1 MIIGRRG
8 SEHWRRSG
16 AGEAATYRKT
26 RLKNKKKK
34 LAIVGLG
41 SLGRVLALALHAA
54 GYAITE
60 IVSRD
65 SAKSRRQAAG
75 LALAVGARPATV
87 QSAQWDADV
96 IWLCVPDDAIAITAR
111 ELAANHKNWKNK
123 IVLHSSGALAAG
135 ELAALKRRGA
145 AVGSAHPMNTF
156 VGNSKPSFAGT
167 PFSVEGDGA
176 AVRMA
181 AEIAGHLNAGDVF
194 RVSSKQKPLYHVVG
208 SFSSPLLISL
218 LSAAETVARKA
229 GVRRPQALTRRILQ
243 QTIENYLHK
252 GADAAFS
259 GPIRRGDIATI
270 KKHLLALK
278 EVPAI
283 REIYV
288 ALAKNAVRSLPVK
301 RGKEIKELLNL

>member
-1 MIIGRRG
+1 M
-8 SEHWRRSG
+8 
-16 AGEAATYRKT
+16 AV
-26 RLKNKKKK
+26 
-34 LAIVGLG
+34 VGPG

-65 SAKSRRQAAG
+65 SIKSRRQAAG

-111 ELAANHKNWKNK
+111 ELAIHHKNWKNK
-123 IVLHSSGALAAG
+123 IVLHSSGALVAG
-135 ELAALKRRGA
+135 ELVALKRRGA

-156 VGNSKPSFAGT
+156 VRNSKPSFAGT
-167 PFSVEGDGA
+167 PFAVEGDA
-176 AVRMA
+176 ASVRMA
-181 AEIAGHLNAGDVF
+181 TRVASDLNGGGDVF
-194 RVSSKQKPLYHVVG
+194 RISRRRKPLYHLVG

-229 GVRRPQALTRRILQ
+229 GVPRPQALIRRILQ
-243 QTIENYLHK
+243 QTIENYLHQ

-259 GPIRRGDIATI
+259 GPVRRGDIATI

-278 EVPAI
+278 ELPAV

-301 RGKEIKELLNL
+301 RGEEIKEILKL